1 MTNLWFVW
9 PFQEMNFE
17 KEERAHTHD
26 IIYGE
31 EKWQR
36 GDWGSGTVCICP
48 NFSSWPDETMN
59 QTCCGLATS
68 HSQLWGN
75 FTAQDSTWP
84 TCRKGACHSRATYR
98 GGATSVCGPCKGR
111 NYTREA
117 SLNAMNL
124 SPSAEVV
131 RAWDLFCIVTETSSS
146 WGKHLPAT
154 LCSYKLPKETFG
166 VIYCSGMTWKGE
178 ILDRLCLLKMTFSGR
193 MAISHL
199 SNGCSKGWM
208 VA

>member
-26 IIYGE
+26 IIYRE

-124 SPSAEVV
+124 SSKCRSGEGLGSVLHCH
-131 RAWDLFCIVTETSSS
+131 WDLLLLRKTS
-146 WGKHLPAT
+146 A
-154 LCSYKLPKETFG
+154 SYSVQL
-166 VIYCSGMTWKGE
+166 
-178 ILDRLCLLKMTFSGR
+178 
-193 MAISHL
+193 
-199 SNGCSKGWM
+199 
-208 VA
+208 